1 MTFDEAIEWV
11 LSNTGAIINDAAD
24 CLQFSP
30 YDKEELIL
38 CANEA
43 AIKAVFTAKESVG
56 VKFEQAFWN
65 HYRTLV
71 RDILPYADNH
81 RSSQSIPSHI
91 CVDIDEVE
99 ADFEHSAELR
109 ACDHGVNHLSEQVFW
124 AAFEHLSPIEQR
136 LLYKLLGMGKSGYHT
151 LDEAGAKLGISE
163 AGACQMFRKIRK
175 KLSDL
180 FSLGLASLDD
190 LPSEAVKSE
199 FESSLDA
206 KFTAAA

>member
-11 LSNTGAIINDAAD
+11 SSNTGAIINDAAD

-30 YDKEELIL
+30 YDSEELIL

-43 AIKAVFTAKESVG
+43 AIKAVFTAKESLG

-81 RSSQSIPSHI
+81 RSSQSVPSHI
-91 CVDIDEVE
+91 CVDIDEIE
-99 ADFEHSAELR
+99 ADLDHFAELN
-109 ACDHGVNHLSEQVFW
+109 ACNRGVNRLSEQVFW
-124 AAFEHLSPIEQR
+124 AAFEHLTPVEQQ
-136 LLYKLLGMGKSGYHT
+136 LLYKLLGMGKTGYHT
-151 LDEAGAKLGISE
+151 LNEAGAKLGITE
-163 AGACQMFRKIRK
+163 AGASQMFSKIRK

-190 LPSEAVKSE
+190 LPPEAVKAE
-199 FESSLDA
+199 FESSFDA
-206 KFTAAA
+206 KFTVTA